1 MTETYFFDTYAIID
15 ILKGNP
21 AYDKYKNAKIVLTVF
36 NLIELHYKILNEF
49 DEKLAREMLEK
60 YSKFRVEIDLDII
73 EESNKLKKIHKKRR
87 VSIPDVIGYVMAKKL
102 GIKFLTGD
110 KEFEHFE
117 NVEFV
122 K

>member
-1 MTETYFFDTYAIID
+1 MTGTYFFDTYAIID
-15 ILKGNP
+15 ILKGNS
-21 AYDKYKNAKIVLTVF
+21 AYDEYKNAEIVLTIF

-60 YSKFRVEIDLDII
+60 YSKFKVEINLDII
-73 EESNKLKKIHKKRR
+73 EESNKFKKIHKKRKMS
-87 VSIPDVIGYVMAKKL
+87 VPDVIGYIMAKKL

-110 KEFEHFE
+110 KEFENFD